1 MMICICIAVVH
12 FKNVPFKK
20 FRPNCVLIQFAQS
33 SDIRT
38 VVQQQHNTN

>member
-1 MMICICIAVVH
+1 MSAS
-12 FKNVPFKK
+12 KSS
-20 FRPNCVLIQFAQS
+20 RPNCVLIQLKQFDQS